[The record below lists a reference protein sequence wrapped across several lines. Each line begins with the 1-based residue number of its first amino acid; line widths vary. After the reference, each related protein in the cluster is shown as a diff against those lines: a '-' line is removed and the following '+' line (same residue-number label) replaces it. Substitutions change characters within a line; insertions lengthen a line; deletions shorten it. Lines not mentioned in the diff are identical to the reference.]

1 MLHSERMTD
10 HAIIGEAAFN
20 LAVGKQ
26 DITVDTL
33 IRELSS
39 MLQSES
45 FPERV
50 RMLSAAIERLK
61 DIRPRSKR
69 DGERP
74 RWMNVSPGDLD
85 PGSDSIILLRPEENE
100 NDPG

>member
-1 MLHSERMTD
+1 MLYSKGMTD
-10 HAIIGEAAFN
+10 HAIIGEAAFS

-26 DITVDTL
+26 DITLDTL

-39 MLQSES
+39 MLQSECL
-45 FPERV
+45 PERV
-50 RMLSAAIERLK
+50 RMLSAVIEWLK

-69 DGERP
+69 DRKMP
-74 RWMNVSPGDLD
+74 RWMKVSSED
-85 PGSDSIILLRPEENE
+85 PDSGSDSIIRLRPDENE